1 MTNTQDGCRAAAK
14 SDRAGR
20 GVARSSVPLVSVLA
34 LTVGIF
40 APPHAVLAAEGDN
53 TGIETIVVTA
63 QKKEEILQDVPI
75 AVGVLTAEAIQKQG
89 IQNIDDF
96 ATKIPNVQAIL
107 PFGPQEPQFTVRG
120 VTETDFQPN
129 QSSPIAM
136 YVDGVFKSVGAL
148 QALQLYDTERVEV
161 EKGPQGTL
169 QGRNATGGAI
179 NIYTVPP
186 DFNNDGYVT
195 AGVGNFGR
203 YETEGAVNHTLIDD
217 QLAAR
222 FAWTFTNV
230 DGYFHNDAPGAPYG
244 GDLTGVFDYAARL
257 SFLWKP
263 DSDFNAVLRLYD
275 ARSDPVNYGEYSK
288 DPCCGGV
295 GIPNGALAY
304 LGIPQSVY
312 STSGETRAGL
322 GYLDNDE
329 TDVHR
334 REIKSR
340 GFALEMNYFI
350 NDQFKLTSITGYDMG
365 QWFTNENDAATVQ
378 SVDEARYFSRVH
390 AFQEEVRLASTF
402 DGPYNFIL
410 GALYGQ
416 ESLFLNEDTAWDQ
429 YQPAIVSANGTTY
442 NICLLS
448 AFYTCDLQ
456 NSFNQKRVDYATYLN
471 NTYQIFDNLQA
482 TVGARY
488 TADSVSVQ
496 NYQANDSWIGPGG
509 QIQSVNVVPGTPG
522 GVEPNLSQSDHKW
535 IGKAGLDYHITKDN
549 LIYGSWNL
557 GFRGSAYNAAA
568 QTPAAVNSVKPESL
582 IDYEIGS
589 KNQFFDHTLQVNLSA
604 FYYIYRNQQF
614 ATLSQTTGLSEEVNL
629 PKVNDEGLEAELL
642 YRPIKD
648 VTLSFNAGY
657 LDAIYQGGFVG
668 GVSVQG
674 NRVEVSPHWSWSTS
688 VDWRA
693 MTADWGTL
701 DVYLDGNGVTKEY
714 YDANNTL
721 EAQQNGYTLWDARTT
736 LDMPEHNVS
745 LSLWTQNLFDRKYYT
760 VLFNT
765 ESLINYSFGERGTPR
780 TFGGTVT
787 YKF

>member
-1 MTNTQDGCRAAAK
+1 MPAI
-14 SDRAGR
+14 
-20 GVARSSVPLVSVLA
+20 GVPVVSALA
-34 LTVGIF
+34 LTVGLF
-40 APPHAVLAAEGDN
+40 APSHPARAD
-53 TGIETIVVTA
+53 GIETIVVTA

-75 AVGVLTAEAIQKQG
+75 SVGVLTSEAIEKQG

-96 ATKIPNVQAIL
+96 ATKMPNVEAVL
-107 PFGPQEPQFTVRG
+107 PFGPQEPQFSIRG

-148 QALQLYDTERVEV
+148 QALQLYDTERIEV
-161 EKGPQGTL
+161 SKGPQGTL

-179 NIYTVPP
+179 NIYTAPP
-186 DFNNDGYVT
+186 DFKDDGSITV
-195 AGVGNFGR
+195 GVGNFGR
-203 YETEGAVNHTLIDD
+203 YETEGNVNHTLIDD
-217 QLAAR
+217 QLAVR
-222 FAWTFTNV
+222 GAWTFTNV
-230 DGYFHNDAPGAPYG
+230 DGYFHNEQPGAPYDG
-244 GDLTGVFDYAARL
+244 NLTGVFDYAARL

-263 DSDFNAVLRLYD
+263 SSDFNATLRLSA

-288 DPCCGGV
+288 DVCCGGV

-312 STSGETRAGL
+312 STSGESRDGL
-322 GYLDNDE
+322 GYLDNRE

-340 GFALEMNYFI
+340 GFALEMNYFV
-350 NDQFKLTSITGYDMG
+350 NDDFKLTSITGYDMG

-390 AFQEEVRLASTF
+390 SFQEELRLASSF

-429 YQPAIVSANGTTY
+429 YQPAIVTVNGQQM
-442 NICLLS
+442 NLCLLS
-448 AFYTCDLQ
+448 GFYTCDLQ
-456 NSFNQKRVDYATYLN
+456 NSFNQKRVDYAIYLN
-471 NTYQIFDNLQA
+471 NTYQITSDLQA

-488 TADSVSVQ
+488 TADWVGVQ

-509 QIQSVNVVPGTPG
+509 VIQSVNVVPGIPG
-522 GVEPNLSQSDHKW
+522 GVEPNLTQSDHKW

-549 LIYGSWNL
+549 LVYGSWNL

-589 KNQFFDHTLQVNLSA
+589 KNQFFDHTLQLNLAA

-629 PKVNDEGLEAELL
+629 PKVNDEGVEAEIL
-642 YRPIKD
+642 YRPIQD
-648 VTLSFNAGY
+648 VTLSFNSGY
-657 LDAIYQGGFVG
+657 LDAIYQSGFVG

-701 DVYLDGNGVTKEY
+701 DLYVDGNGVSKQY
-714 YDANNTL
+714 YDANNTI
-721 EAQQNGYTLWDARTT
+721 EAQQNGYTLWDARAT
-736 LDMPEHNVS
+736 LDMPE
-745 LSLWTQNLFDRKYYT
+745 QNLSVSAWGQNLMDRKYYT

-765 ESLINYSFGERGTPR
+765 ETLINYSFGERGTPR
-780 TFGGTVT
+780 TFGVSAT

>member
-1 MTNTQDGCRAAAK
+1 MTSTQDE
-14 SDRAGR
+14 DRATARPESIRRLGLR
-20 GVARSSVPLVSVLA
+20 SGIPVASVLA
-34 LTVGIF
+34 LTAGLL
-40 APPHAVLAAEGDN
+40 APAHPARAD
-53 TGIETIVVTA
+53 GIETIVVTA

-75 AVGVLTAEAIQKQG
+75 SVGVLTSDAIEKQG

-96 ATKIPNVQAIL
+96 ATKMPNVEAVL
-107 PFGPQEPQFTVRG
+107 PFGPQEPQFSIRG

-148 QALQLYDTERVEV
+148 QALQLYDTERIEV
-161 EKGPQGTL
+161 SKGPQGTL

-179 NIYTVPP
+179 NIYTALP
-186 DFNNDGYVT
+186 DFKDDGSITV
-195 AGVGNFGR
+195 GVGNFGR
-203 YETEGAVNHTLIDD
+203 YETEGNVNHTLIDD
-217 QLAAR
+217 QLAVR
-222 FAWTFTNV
+222 GAWTFTNV
-230 DGYFHNDAPGAPYG
+230 DGYFHNEEPGAPYDG
-244 GDLTGVFDYAARL
+244 NLTGVFDYAGRL

-263 DSDFNAVLRLYD
+263 SSDFNATLRLSA

-288 DPCCGGV
+288 DVCCGGV

-312 STSGETRAGL
+312 STDGESRAGL
-322 GYLDNDE
+322 GYLDNRE

-340 GFALEMNYFI
+340 GFALEMNYFL
-350 NDQFKLTSITGYDMG
+350 NDDFKLTSITGYDMG

-390 AFQEEVRLASTF
+390 SFQEELRLASSF
-402 DGPYNFIL
+402 SGPYNFIL

-429 YQPAIVSANGTTY
+429 YQPAIVTVNGQQM
-442 NICLLS
+442 NLCLLS
-448 AFYTCDLQ
+448 GFYTCDLQ
-456 NSFNQKRVDYATYLN
+456 NSFNQKRVDYAIYLN
-471 NTYQIFDNLQA
+471 NTYQITSDLQA

-488 TADSVSVQ
+488 TADWVGVQ

-509 QIQSVNVVPGTPG
+509 VIQSVNVVPGIPG
-522 GVEPNLSQSDHKW
+522 GVEPNLTQSDHKW

-549 LIYGSWNL
+549 LVYGSWNL

-582 IDYEIGS
+582 IDYELGS
-589 KNQFFDHTLQVNLSA
+589 KNQFFDHTLQLNLAA

-629 PKVNDEGLEAELL
+629 PKVNDEGVEAEIL
-642 YRPIKD
+642 YRPIQD
-648 VTLSFNAGY
+648 VTLSFNTGY
-657 LDAIYQGGFVG
+657 LDAIYQSGFVG
-668 GVSVQG
+668 GLSVQG

-701 DVYLDGNGVTKEY
+701 DLYVDGNGVSKQY

-721 EAQQNGYTLWDARTT
+721 EAQQNGYTLWDARAT
-736 LDMPEHNVS
+736 LDMPEHNLSVS
-745 LSLWTQNLFDRKYYT
+745 AWGQNLMDRKYYT

-780 TFGGTVT
+780 TFGVSAT